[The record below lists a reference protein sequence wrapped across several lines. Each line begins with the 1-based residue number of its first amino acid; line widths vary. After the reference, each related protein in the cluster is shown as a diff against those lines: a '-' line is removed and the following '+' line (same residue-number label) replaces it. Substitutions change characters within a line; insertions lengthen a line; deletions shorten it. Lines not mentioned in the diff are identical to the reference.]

1 MTNIRKDKKMTNREF
16 YENIMNGVINEEV
29 IAKAKENL
37 EGLDRRNA
45 NRKVSKSA
53 LAKKAENEK
62 FAEKVYE
69 YLKENDVKTASEVG
83 EKFGVSTQKASAI
96 LKILENSEKVK
107 VVDVI
112 HKKRIVK
119 GYAV

>member
-1 MTNIRKDKKMTNREF
+1 MTNREF

-45 NRKVSKSA
+45 NRKISKSA

>member
-1 MTNIRKDKKMTNREF
+1 MTNIRKGKKMTNREF